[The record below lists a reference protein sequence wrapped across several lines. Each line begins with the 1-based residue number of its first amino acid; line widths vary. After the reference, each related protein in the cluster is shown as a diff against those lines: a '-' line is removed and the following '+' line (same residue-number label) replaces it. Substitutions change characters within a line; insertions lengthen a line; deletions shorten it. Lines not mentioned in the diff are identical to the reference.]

1 MAAAFASLCSHLG
14 PLARWFQ
21 RAPADATASESP
33 SPSNDLAA
41 EAPVPM
47 LSILRF
53 IAGYWRRR
61 LRLFLTGVGAS
72 LLATGFD
79 LALPWA
85 SAALVDA
92 IAAGRSSAT
101 DVWRTWAIFIAMFLG
116 FALARNVGHRLWI
129 PVAAKN
135 MEEMSNETFTKV
147 QALPASWH
155 ASAFAGGVVRR
166 ISRAMWGYDEV
177 TDALTI
183 RVGPSLLV
191 LGGLAVM
198 LMMRSFMAGVIALA
212 AILLFATL
220 NLVVTARY
228 IRPANHRSNELDAA
242 MNATLADAL
251 AGNAVVKGFAS
262 EPRELARLA
271 GDTAR
276 WRASAMRT
284 WARFVD
290 LGIMQNLVLLL
301 LQAGVTGMMVEA
313 WLTGRATPGD
323 VAFAIT
329 AFILMSGYLR
339 NLGDNVRELLKGLD
353 DTADALRFGQAVGEP
368 ISEDGTDLIVTAG
381 AVTFERVRFA
391 YDEARRPVLD
401 DLNLSIDGRESVAI
415 TGESGSGKSTLIK
428 LLHRLYPLS
437 GGRILVDGQD
447 IAEVSL
453 SSLRRAIAIA
463 PQEPMLFHRSI
474 RDNIAYGR
482 PDATMAEIEHAA
494 RIACADGFI
503 TRLPAGYDTVVGER
517 GVTLSGGERQRIAL
531 ARALLAQA
539 PILVLDEA
547 TSALDRE
554 TEAQVLRNL
563 ETLPHRQ
570 TRIVIAHRPA
580 SIASAGRVL
589 KIVDGRSVSTR
600 LGDEDG
606 QLEPFRILGADY
618 SANAS
623 GVRRASLGRRL

>member
-1 MAAAFASLCSHLG
+1 MMSSLTLLRSHVLPLGGRLRRAMFPATKASGTPSRDTE
-14 PLARWFQ
+14 AN
-21 RAPADATASESP
+21 APM
-33 SPSNDLAA
+33 
-41 EAPVPM
+41 PM
-47 LSILRF
+47 LSVMRF

-61 LRLFLTGVGAS
+61 ARLFLTGLAVS
-72 LLATGFD
+72 LLATVFD

-92 IAAGRSSAT
+92 IASGPSSVE
-101 DVWRTWAIFIAMFLG
+101 DVWHAWVIFIAMFLG
-116 FALARNVGHRLWI
+116 FALARNLAHRLWI
-129 PVAAKN
+129 PVAARN
-135 MEEMSNETFTKV
+135 MEELANETFAKV
-147 QALPASWH
+147 QTLPAAWH

-166 ISRAMWGYDEV
+166 VSRAMWGYDEV

-198 LMMRSFMAGVIALA
+198 LMMRSLLAGAIALV
-212 AILLFATL
+212 AIILFAVL

-228 IRPANHRSNELDAA
+228 VRPANQRSNELDAT
-242 MNATLADAL
+242 MNATVADAL

-262 EPRELARLA
+262 EPRELERFAA
-271 GDTAR
+271 DTAH
-276 WRASAMRT
+276 WRTSAMRT

-313 WLTGRATPGD
+313 WLTGRASPGD

-353 DTADALRFGQAVGEP
+353 DTADALRFVQAKGEP
-368 ISEDGTDLIVTAG
+368 MEENAPDLVVSGG
-381 AVTFERVRFA
+381 AVAFEGVSFA
-391 YDEARRPVLD
+391 YGDSHRSVFEN
-401 DLNLSIDGRESVAI
+401 LNLSIEAGESVAI

-428 LLHRLYPLS
+428 LLHRLYPL
-437 GGRILVDGQD
+437 GAGRILIDGQD
-447 IAEVSL
+447 IARVSL
-453 SSLRRAIAIA
+453 SSLRRAVAVA
-463 PQEPMLFHRSI
+463 PQEPTLFHRSI

-482 PDATMAEIEHAA
+482 PDATLAEIEHVA

-503 TRLPAGYDTVVGER
+503 ARLPAGYDTLVGER
-517 GVTLSGGERQRIAL
+517 GVTLSGGERQRIVL
-531 ARALLAQA
+531 ARALL
-539 PILVLDEA
+539 PRTPLLILDEA

-563 ETLPHRQ
+563 AALPDRQ

-580 SIASAGRVL
+580 SIASAGRVIQ
-589 KIVDGRSVSTR
+589 IVNGRSVPDTSADSTAR
-600 LGDEDG
+600 VPARPSPFSKPGNSSSG
-606 QLEPFRILGADY
+606 RNAPFR
-618 SANAS
+618 AS
-623 GVRRASLGRRL
+623 V